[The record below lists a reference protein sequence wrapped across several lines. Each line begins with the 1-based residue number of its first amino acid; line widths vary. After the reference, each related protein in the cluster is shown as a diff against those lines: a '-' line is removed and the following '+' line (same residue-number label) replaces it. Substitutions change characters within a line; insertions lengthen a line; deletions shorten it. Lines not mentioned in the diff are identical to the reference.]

1 MGKEYMSELRVMAET
16 YTWSRTVRTP
26 ALAKFTKK
34 SKNIPL
40 IAVGSGGSVTAAEIA
55 SMLHPAVSCTMTTE
69 AFLECTV
76 PNNCAVLLCSAGGN
90 NNDILAAYAKAVNSK
105 PKVIGIVCA
114 NSSSRLV
121 KTASVNQKV
130 MTHAVTPPLT
140 GMDGFLATN
149 TLLATAVW
157 LMRAYEHDI
166 PTLLHDIAYGGI
178 PSTVYSAKVADDLT
192 KFKGVSNMLILYDL
206 YGKPAA
212 VDVESK
218 MHEAGIM
225 SVQLADYRNFAHGRH
240 NWLDKHPETLVVAL
254 VTPKCSRLANATL
267 GMIPE
272 HINRYVIHTDT
283 NNYTASISLMISMF
297 YVVGFFGH
305 MHGIDPGRPTPPKF
319 ARSLYKMD
327 VSEYLDTG
335 FKKDL

>member
-1 MGKEYMSELRVMAET
+1 MSET
-16 YTWSRTVRTP
+16 YTWSRTVRIP
-26 ALAKFTKK
+26 AIAKFAKK

-40 IAVGSGGSVTAAEIA
+40 IAVGSGGSVTSAEIV

-76 PNNCAVLLCSAGGN
+76 PNNCAVLLISAGGN
-90 NNDILAAYAKAVNSK
+90 NYDILAAYAKAVNSK
-105 PKVIGIVCA
+105 PKVIGIVCT
-114 NSSSRLV
+114 NSSGSLV
-121 KTASVNQKV
+121 KTARVNSKV
-130 MTHAVTPPLT
+130 LTHAVTPPLT

-149 TLLATAVW
+149 TLLATTVW
-157 LMRAYEHDI
+157 LLRAWGHDV

-178 PSTVYSAKVADDLT
+178 PSVVFSSHIAEDLK
-192 KFKGVSNMLILYDL
+192 KFHNTNSMLILYDS

-212 VDVESK
+212 VDAELK

-240 NWLDKHPETLVVAL
+240 NWLDKHPDTLVVAL
-254 VTPKCSRLANATL
+254 VTPRCAGLANATL

-272 HINRYVIHTDT
+272 SINKYVIHTDMDDF
-283 NNYTASISLMISMF
+283 TASISLMISMF

-305 MHGIDPGRPTPPKF
+305 MRGIDPGRPTPPKF